1 MWPLPGKKKK
11 KKKSFIGVVSIMV
24 PEKTDLTS
32 LLPYWTG
39 RYASGMTDWELQSD
53 DFPLIVVNTEK

>member
-1 MWPLPGKKKK
+1 MATTWKK

-24 PEKTDLTS
+24 PEKTDLT

-39 RYASGMTDWELQSD
+39 RYAGGMTDWELQSD
-53 DFPLIVVNTEK
+53 DFLLIIVNTEK